1 MSQPEIKQASSKD
14 IPNIIDT
21 VALAFAADP
30 FVRWIYPDPNQY
42 LSHIHKMAILFAGK
56 AFDHGTVHY
65 VEGYRGTALWLP
77 PDIHPDEDALVA
89 HMNNSILEPSREAV
103 FAVFEQMEESHPDE
117 SHWYL
122 PVLAVDPAQQNNG
135 YGSRLLEYANK
146 MFDKERIPAYLE
158 SSNPRNI
165 SLYKRHGYE
174 VITEIPA
181 GDSPVTPMVRQP
193 H

>member
-1 MSQPEIKQASSKD
+1 
-14 IPNIIDT
+14 
-21 VALAFAADP
+21 
-30 FVRWIYPDPNQY
+30 
-42 LSHIHKMAILFAGK
+42 MAILFAGK

-65 VEGYRGTALWLP
+65 VEGYRGTALWLL

-89 HMNNSILEPSREAV
+89 NMNNSILEPSREAV

-122 PVLAVDPAQQNNG
+122 PVLAVDPAHQNNG
-135 YGSRLLEYANK
+135 YGSRLLEHANK
-146 MFDKERIPAYLE
+146 TFDRERIPAYLE

>member
-14 IPNIIDT
+14 IPNIVDT

-30 FVRWIYPDPNQY
+30 LVRWIYPDPNQY
-42 LSHIHKMAILFAGK
+42 LSHIHKMTILFAGK

-77 PDIHPDEDALVA
+77 PDIHPDEEALVA

-103 FAVFEQMEESHPDE
+103 FAVFGQMEESHPNKP
-117 SHWYL
+117 HWYL
-122 PVLAVDPAQQNNG
+122 PVLAVDPSHQNKG
-135 YGSRLLEYANK
+135 YGSQLLEHATK
-146 MFDKERIPAYLE
+146 RFDDEGMPAYLE

-165 SLYKRHGYE
+165 SLYKRHGYG

-181 GDSPVTPMVRQP
+181 GSSPVTPMVRQP
-193 H
+193 R

>member
-1 MSQPEIKQASSKD
+1 
-14 IPNIIDT
+14 
-21 VALAFAADP
+21 
-30 FVRWIYPDPNQY
+30 
-42 LSHIHKMAILFAGK
+42 MAILFAGK

-65 VEGYRGTALWLP
+65 VEGYRGAALWLP

-135 YGSRLLEYANK
+135 YGSWLLEYANK
-146 MFDKERIPAYLE
+146 MFDKERITAYLE

>member
-1 MSQPEIKQASSKD
+1 
-14 IPNIIDT
+14 
-21 VALAFAADP
+21 
-30 FVRWIYPDPNQY
+30 
-42 LSHIHKMAILFAGK
+42 
-56 AFDHGTVHY
+56 
-65 VEGYRGTALWLP
+65 
-77 PDIHPDEDALVA
+77 
-89 HMNNSILEPSREAV
+89 MNNSILEPSREAV
-103 FAVFEQMEESHPDE
+103 FAVFEQMEESHPDD

-122 PVLAVDPAQQNNG
+122 PVLAVDPAHQNNG
-135 YGSRLLEYANK
+135 YGSRLLEYANT